1 MPDEHLLIVGT
12 GAMACLFG
20 ARMAACADVTL
31 LGSWR
36 EGLATLERY
45 GIRLD
50 VDGTSARV
58 RVRAISDP
66 ADCRGVNMALVLVKS
81 WQTERAA
88 AQLATCLADDG
99 VALTLQN
106 GLGNLDQLQAALGPE
121 RAALGVTT
129 VGATLLGPAH
139 VRLGGMGPTYLAQHP
154 RLESLA
160 DLMQR
165 SGFEVRLAQDLEGLV
180 WGKLAVNAGINP
192 LTALQQ
198 MENAGVLEHPEARAL
213 ATAAAREVAAVAA
226 ARGTRLPF
234 ADVGEE
240 TLTVAARTG
249 HNRSSMYQDILRGA
263 PTEVDAICGA
273 VVREGERLGV
283 PTPVNWT
290 LWQMVRVL
298 AARRKEEAR

>member
-1 MPDEHLLIVGT
+1 MPEEHLLIVGT

-20 ARMAACADVTL
+20 ARLASHAEVTL
-31 LGSWR
+31 LGSWAA
-36 EGLATLERY
+36 GLQALERD

-50 VDGTSARV
+50 VDGSSARE
-58 RVRAISDP
+58 RVRATSDP
-66 ADCRGVNMALVLVKS
+66 SQCHGARMALVLVKS

-88 AQLATCLADDG
+88 AQLAVCLARDG

-106 GLGNLDQLQAALGPE
+106 GLGNLEHLQAALGSE

-129 VGATLLGPAH
+129 VGATQLGPAH

-154 RLESLA
+154 RLEPLASLLQEA
-160 DLMQR
+160 
-165 SGFEVRLAQDLEGLV
+165 GFEVRLAADLESLV

-192 LTALQQ
+192 LTALQR
-198 MENAGVLEHPEARAL
+198 MDNGGVLEHAEARAL
-213 ATAAAREVAAVAA
+213 AAAAAREVAEVAA
-226 ARGTRLPF
+226 ARGTRMPF
-234 ADVGEE
+234 DDAGDE
-240 TLTVAARTG
+240 TLAVAGRTA

-273 VVREGERLGV
+273 VVREGEKYGV

-290 LWQMVRVL
+290 LWQMVRIL
-298 AARRKEEAR
+298 ADRRQEEVR

>member
-1 MPDEHLLIVGT
+1 MPDERLLIVGT

-20 ARMAACADVTL
+20 ARMAACADVAL

-36 EGLATLERY
+36 EGLVALERD

-50 VDGTSARV
+50 DDGTSARV
-58 RVRAISDP
+58 RVRVAADP
-66 ADCRGVNMALVLVKS
+66 ADCRGHSMALVLVKS
-81 WQTERAA
+81 WQTPRAA
-88 AQLATCLADDG
+88 AQLADCLADEG

-106 GLGNLDQLQAALGPE
+106 GLGNLDHLQAALGPE

-139 VRLGGMGPTYLAQHP
+139 VRLGGLGPTYLAQHP

-160 DLMQR
+160 DLMQQ
-165 SGFEVRLAQDLEGLV
+165 SGFEVRLAQDLESLV

-198 MENAGVLEHPEARAL
+198 MENGSVLEHAEARAL

-226 ARGTRLPF
+226 ARGTSLPF
-234 ADVGEE
+234 IDVGEE
-240 TLTVAARTG
+240 TLAVAKRTG
-249 HNRSSMYQDILRGA
+249 NNRSSMYQDILRGA

-273 VVREGERLGV
+273 VVREGERFNI

-298 AARRKEEAR
+298 ATRRKEEVR

>member
-1 MPDEHLLIVGT
+1 MLEDRLLIAGT

-20 ARMAACADVTL
+20 ARLAPHADVTL
-31 LGSWR
+31 LGSWP
-36 EGLATLERY
+36 EGLEALSHA

-50 VDGTSARV
+50 ADGTSTRARV
-58 RVRAISDP
+58 HVTSDP
-66 ADCRGVNMALVLVKS
+66 AECGGARMAVVLVKS
-81 WQTERAA
+81 WQTERTA
-88 AQLATCLADDG
+88 AQLAGCLAGDG

-106 GLGNLDQLQAALGPE
+106 GLGNLEHLQAALGIE

-139 VRLGGMGPTYLAQHP
+139 VRLGGLGPTYLAQHP
-154 RLESLA
+154 RLEPLA
-160 DLMQR
+160 ALLQEAE
-165 SGFEVRLAQDLEGLV
+165 FEIQLAQDLESLV

-192 LTALQQ
+192 ITALQR
-198 MENAGVLEHPEARAL
+198 MENGGVLEHAEARAV
-213 ATAAAREVAAVAA
+213 ATAAAQEVAAVAA
-226 ARGTRLPF
+226 ARGTDMPF
-234 ADVGEE
+234 QDAGEE
-240 TLTVAARTG
+240 TLAVAQRTA

-273 VVREGERLGV
+273 VVREGQKHGV

-298 AARRKEEAR
+298 AARQEEGVV

>member
-1 MPDEHLLIVGT
+1 MPEERLLIVGT

-20 ARMAACADVTL
+20 ARLASRAEVTL
-31 LGSWR
+31 LGGWR
-36 EGLATLERY
+36 DGLRALERA

-50 VDGTSARV
+50 VDGTSTRARV
-58 RVRAISDP
+58 RVTSDP
-66 ADCRGVNMALVLVKS
+66 GECRGVSLALVLVKS

-88 AQLATCLADDG
+88 AQLASCLSEGG

-106 GLGNLDQLQAALGPE
+106 GLGNLEQLQAALGHE

-129 VGATLLGPAH
+129 VGATLVGPAH
-139 VRLGGMGPTYLAQHP
+139 VRLGGMGPTHLAQHP
-154 RLESLA
+154 RLEPLASLLQEA
-160 DLMQR
+160 
-165 SGFEVRLAQDLEGLV
+165 GFEVRLAQDLESLV

-198 MENAGVLEHPEARAL
+198 MENGGVLEQAEARAL
-213 ATAAAREVAAVAA
+213 AAAAAQEVAAVAA
-226 ARGTRLPF
+226 ARGTRMPF
-234 ADVGEE
+234 PDPGEE
-240 TLTVAARTG
+240 TLAVARRTA

-273 VVREGERLGV
+273 VVREGQRLGV
-283 PTPVNWT
+283 PTRVNWT

-298 AARRKEEAR
+298 AARREEAVG